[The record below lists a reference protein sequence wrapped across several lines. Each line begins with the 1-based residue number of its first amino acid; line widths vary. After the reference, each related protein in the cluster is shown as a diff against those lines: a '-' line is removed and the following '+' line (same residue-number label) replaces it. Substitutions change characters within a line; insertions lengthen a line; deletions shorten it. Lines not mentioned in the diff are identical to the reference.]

1 MIVIDAS
8 VWLSFLIQQDVN
20 HAATKPW
27 LTQVLLSKTPI
38 AAPILLLAE
47 VGGAM
52 SRRLG
57 SPDMGEKAV
66 NRLLSI
72 PTLHLVDMD
81 HTLGITTSQIAA
93 RYRLRGADAYYVAVA
108 AQLNVPLVSWDRE
121 HIERTKGFITTIFP
135 AEKKG

>member
-8 VWLSFLIQQDVN
+8 VWISFLIQRDAN
-20 HAATKPW
+20 HAATKQW
-27 LTQVLLSKTPI
+27 LAQVLLDKTPI

-52 SRRLG
+52 SRRLENAI
-57 SPDMGEKAV
+57 MGEKAI

-81 HTLGITTSQIAA
+81 HALGMNTSQIAA
-93 RYRLRGADAYYVAVA
+93 RYKLRGADAYYVAVA
-108 AQLNVPLVSWDRE
+108 AQLNAPLFSWDQE
-121 HIERTKGFITTIFP
+121 HIERTHGFITAYTPVI
-135 AEKKG
+135 EK

>member
-8 VWLSFLIQQDVN
+8 VWISFLIKRDVH

-27 LTQVLLSKTPI
+27 LTQVLLDKTPV

-47 VGGAM
+47 IGGAM
-52 SRRLG
+52 SRQLENAA
-57 SPDMGEKAV
+57 MGEKAI

-81 HTLGITTSQIAA
+81 HALGMNTSQIAA
-93 RYRLRGADAYYVAVA
+93 RYRLRGPDACYVAVA
-108 AQLNVPLVSWDRE
+108 AHLNVPLVSWDQE
-121 HIERTKGFITTIFP
+121 HIERTHGFITAYTPVI
-135 AEKKG
+135 EK